1 MPHTITVGCRV
12 SAQVGPL
19 ERREGAKRRCKVRY
33 IGTVLDSAPEK
44 AWIVWWDDIHKCS
57 SHSCRS
63 LRFEGPTPRNFHV
76 KMTARKIQQLIK
88 KNFVTDPS
96 SVPLGNATANPP
108 IPTPPAGLASTA
120 TVTVPPP
127 APAPS
132 VAVTNDDDGVV
143 DGDGDVGDFA

>member
-96 SVPLGNATANPP
+96 SVPLGN
-108 IPTPPAGLASTA
+108 STA
-120 TVTVPPP
+120 TPLQLTQSQYHHQLQHLLLLSQMMMMELLMVMVMWETLHKI
-127 APAPS
+127 
-132 VAVTNDDDGVV
+132 
-143 DGDGDVGDFA
+143 